1 MKTDNQRPLISIIV
15 PVYKAEKYLNRCLD
29 SILAQTMPDFE
40 LLLIDDGSPDRSG
53 EICDEYAAKDS
64 RVRVFHKENGG
75 VASARQMGTEMASG
89 LYSIHCDPDDWV
101 EQNMLEE
108 MSLLAEREKAD
119 VVMCDFMMHSPNGT
133 YHKTQ
138 QPASLVP
145 KDILQ
150 GIIGPELQGSMC
162 NRLVRHSLYK
172 KYDIHYFEGIN
183 YCEDNLIW
191 MQFYQHDIKTNYIDK
206 AFYHYEWSEGNHIT
220 KNNDFQTWQSLMNY
234 HKTALRIMPL
244 KYAKLIKG
252 MAIPC
257 IALGFISNYLKAED
271 YQLFQLSSEQI
282 RQKVEGKRIRICML
296 LIKHIGYNNAYKLY
310 CLSNVLALAKIRG
323 KLNVH

>member
-1 MKTDNQRPLISIIV
+1 MRPKISVIV
-15 PVYKAEKYLNRCLD
+15 PVFRAEKYIRRCLN
-29 SILAQTMPDFE
+29 SLLVQTMTDFE
-40 LLLIDDGSPDRSG
+40 LLLIDDGSPDNCG
-53 EICDEYAAKDS
+53 AICDEYARKDS
-64 RVRVFHKENGG
+64 RVRVFHQKNKG
-75 VASARQMGTEMASG
+75 VAAARQIGTDMATG
-89 LYSIHCDPDDWV
+89 IYSIHCDPDDWV
-101 EQNMLEE
+101 EPEMLEK
-108 MSLLAEREKAD
+108 MFLLAQKEDAD
-119 VVMCDFMMHSPNGT
+119 VVMCDFMMHTPNRT

-138 QPASLVP
+138 RPANLSPEV
-145 KDILQ
+145 ILQ

-172 KYDIHYFEGIN
+172 KYDVHYFEGIN

-191 MQFYQHDIKTNYIDK
+191 MQLYMHDIKTCYINE

-220 KNNDFQTWQSLMNY
+220 KNNDSQTWHSLMNY
-234 HKTALRIMPL
+234 HKTALKMMPA
-244 KYAKLIKG
+244 KYTEIIKD

-257 IALGFISNYLKAED
+257 IVSGFVRNYLKAED
-271 YQLFQLSSEQI
+271 YLLFQLSSEQI
-282 RQKVEGKRIRICML
+282 KQKVEGKRIRICML

>member
-1 MKTDNQRPLISIIV
+1 MQPKVSVIV
-15 PVYKAEKYLNRCLD
+15 AVYKAEAYLRRCVD
-29 SILAQTMPDFE
+29 SLLAQTMTDFE

-53 EICDEYAAKDS
+53 DICDEYAGKDS

-101 EQNMLEE
+101 EPNMLEE

-145 KDILQ
+145 KDILR

-172 KYDIHYFEGIN
+172 RYDIHYFEGIN

-191 MQFYQHDIKTNYIDK
+191 MQLYQHPVKTCYIAK
-206 AFYHYEWSEGNHIT
+206 PFYHYDWTEGNHIT
-220 KNNDFQTWQSLMNY
+220 KNNDFKTWQSLMNY
-234 HKTALRIMPL
+234 HKTALRIMSGEL
-244 KYAKLIKG
+244 SELIKE

-257 IALGFISNYLKAED
+257 VISGFMHNYLTAEE
-271 YQLFQLSSEQI
+271 YKTFQLSDEQI
-282 RQKVEGKRIRICML
+282 KNKVEGKRLKICLRM
-296 LIKHIGYNNAYKLY
+296 IKYIGYNNAKKLY
-310 CLSNVLALAKIRG
+310 CLSNIMTLAKIRG
-323 KLNVH
+323 NMQ